1 MNTPLREAIQ
11 REIRLREA
19 KRAANAGEKAPET
32 SPNQELQGQAR
43 EAASQ
48 APFQDESASAPQAR
62 GFSEKA
68 HGASGSTE
76 APPQFPGHPLPTT
89 GSGGREIAT
98 AGGGQRSKGKREA
111 GRRLTERDKDLAGFL
126 GVTRY
131 LSREQIERLMFPGR
145 VKSRSSIRLGQLT
158 KAVGGQPS
166 ILKEL
171 GYATQEG
178 WKNVFGLTGYGYIV
192 AQERLGKELLKVPRH
207 DVSPQFLN
215 HSVLLSEFFLGLV
228 PQDGKHPAKIPTGFR
243 WIPGEYLDL
252 PFSEYV
258 PESRESRSERRRLQ
272 PDAVIEIPSL
282 RKRYFAEIE
291 TGSATIWEQEKL
303 TSTLAKLNR
312 YSHFLRG
319 YSGNVF
325 HGDSSTFYSRAF
337 PDHWPA
343 ELLFVTLGPH
353 RRDSIKKAHEKWKFG
368 RGGEDMVVRA
378 MTLGDARAELY
389 REIHGFKPSDRP
401 VNAGLKQP
409 DAQSQSTPASSSAEE
424 RLRPGRVAVRG
435 EQLIAVDAFLR
446 AASQAMEAMR
456 KQLLVAKLAVPPTPS
471 AAPLLTAFQVYADR
485 ARRALAAAG
494 LKEAL

>member
-1 MNTPLREAIQ
+1 MY
-11 REIRLREA
+11 
-19 KRAANAGEKAPET
+19 
-32 SPNQELQGQAR
+32 
-43 EAASQ
+43 
-48 APFQDESASAPQAR
+48 
-62 GFSEKA
+62 
-68 HGASGSTE
+68 
-76 APPQFPGHPLPTT
+76 
-89 GSGGREIAT
+89 
-98 AGGGQRSKGKREA
+98 RSKTLRVRCPDSFITTDSGTP
-111 GRRLTERDKDLAGFL
+111 RRRPA
-126 GVTRY
+126 
-131 LSREQIERLMFPGR
+131 
-145 VKSRSSIRLGQLT
+145 
-158 KAVGGQPS
+158 

-171 GYATQEG
+171 GYATNAG

-228 PQDGKHPAKIPTGFR
+228 PQDGRHPAKIPTNFR

-303 TSTLAKLNR
+303 TSTLSKLNR

-319 YSGNVF
+319 YAGNVH

-343 ELLFVTLGPH
+343 EVLFVTLGSH
-353 RRDSIKKAHEKWKFG
+353 RRDSIKEAHKEWKFG

-378 MTLGDARAELY
+378 MTLEEARVELY
-389 REIHGFKPSDRP
+389 RKIHRFEPGAKLA
-401 VNAGLKQP
+401 NADLKQP
-409 DAQSQSTPASSSAEE
+409 GAQQSAVLPVASSSEE

-446 AASQAMEAMR
+446 ATAHAMEAMR
-456 KQLLVAKLAVPPTPS
+456 KQLVAAKLAVPPIPD
-471 AAPLLTAFQVYADR
+471 AAPFMSAFQVYADR

-494 LKEAL
+494 LKEAM

>member
-1 MNTPLREAIQ
+1 
-11 REIRLREA
+11 
-19 KRAANAGEKAPET
+19 
-32 SPNQELQGQAR
+32 
-43 EAASQ
+43 
-48 APFQDESASAPQAR
+48 
-62 GFSEKA
+62 
-68 HGASGSTE
+68 
-76 APPQFPGHPLPTT
+76 
-89 GSGGREIAT
+89 
-98 AGGGQRSKGKREA
+98 
-111 GRRLTERDKDLAGFL
+111 
-126 GVTRY
+126 
-131 LSREQIERLMFPGR
+131 MFPGR

-158 KAVGGQPS
+158 KTVGGQAA

-171 GYATQEG
+171 GYATNAG

-207 DVSPQFLN
+207 NVSPQFLR
-215 HSVLLSEFFLGLV
+215 HSILLSEFFLGLV
-228 PQDGKHPAKIPTGFR
+228 PQDGKHPAKIPTNFR

-319 YSGNVF
+319 YAGNVF

-343 ELLFVTLGPH
+343 EVLFVTLGPH
-353 RRDSIKKAHEKWKFG
+353 RRDSIKEAHKKWKFG
-368 RGGEDMVVRA
+368 RGGENMVVRA
-378 MTLGDARAELY
+378 MTLEEARVELY
-389 REIHGFKPSDRP
+389 RKIHGVEPRAKLA
-401 VNAGLKQP
+401 NADLKQP
-409 DAQSQSTPASSSAEE
+409 GAHPRPVLPAASSSEE

-446 AASQAMEAMR
+446 AASQATEAMR
-456 KQLLVAKLAVPPTPS
+456 KQLLAAKLAVPPIPN
-471 AAPLLTAFQVYADR
+471 AAPVMPAFQLYADR
-485 ARRALAAAG
+485 ARKTLAAAG